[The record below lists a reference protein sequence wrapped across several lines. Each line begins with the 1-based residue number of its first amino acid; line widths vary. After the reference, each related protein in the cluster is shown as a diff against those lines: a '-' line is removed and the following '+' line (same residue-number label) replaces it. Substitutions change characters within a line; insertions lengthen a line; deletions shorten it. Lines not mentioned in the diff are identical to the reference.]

1 MTLIEL
7 FTSIANAIR
16 EKTGKTESIVAENFP
31 AAIEAIKTGAENVVE
46 FTAPKGRIKGD
57 FDGDGFIT
65 QSDVDGVSAHTSTG
79 GANITDPVQFWCAD
93 TLCDNTIDAK
103 DKLNIQKHLI
113 GTANSF
119 CVAYSRYGVNPDY
132 YNNWSFY
139 LIDSLHGYFYYDV
152 PVSGMTASS
161 SALLLASAYS
171 DCFIGVECMDGIA
184 RIKAERL
191 PLTET
196 ECLRVWEADGTEW
209 DSINNGLLTK
219 FAELPMGRMKGDVD
233 GDGFITQTDVQIA
246 KDHAQN
252 INYITDEIALWCADV
267 NNDSKINVVDYGQ
280 LNSHSSGATNLFNI
294 QPVAGANPDY
304 YGNWAWFKV
313 DDLSGYFYR
322 DIPINGM
329 TANAKAKLLVSDYKD
344 CFIGVECG
352 EGFARVK
359 AERLPI
365 KAVKSFILWESAGF
379 DLEEADGGFKTVN
392 ADIPLGRMRG
402 DVDGDGFITFNA
414 DFATDT
420 STDAGKLYAHMTGT
434 GTITDE
440 VALWCANVNNDSL
453 INGNDLQAIMGYFNG
468 TANALT
474 ATPTMA
480 DYYGNWTWFKVDDL
494 SGYFYRDIPIAGMTA
509 NSTAVLLVSNYAD
522 CFIGVECLEGV
533 ARIKASRCPV
543 AACKGY
549 ILWKGYE
556 RLKSKYAGMSGTA

>member
-1 MTLIEL
+1 MTLTEL
-7 FTSIANAIR
+7 FTAIANAIR
-16 EKTGKTESIVAENFP
+16 AKTGKTESIVAENFP
-31 AAIEAIKTGAENVVE
+31 SEIEAIKTGAENVVE
-46 FTAPKGRIKGD
+46 FTAPKGRMKGD

-139 LIDSLHGYFYYDV
+139 FIDSLHGYFYYDV
-152 PVSGMTASS
+152 PVSGMTANS

-171 DCFIGVECMDGIA
+171 DCFIGVECMNGIA

-196 ECLRVWEADGTEW
+196 DCLIVWE
-209 DSINNGLLTK
+209 
-219 FAELPMGRMKGDVD
+219 VD
-233 GDGFITQTDVQIA
+233 GKEWEEANGGF
-246 KDHAQN
+246 
-252 INYITDEIALWCADV
+252 E
-267 NNDSKINVVDYGQ
+267 
-280 LNSHSSGATNLFNI
+280 
-294 QPVAGANPDY
+294 
-304 YGNWAWFKV
+304 
-313 DDLSGYFYR
+313 
-322 DIPINGM
+322 
-329 TANAKAKLLVSDYKD
+329 TAN
-344 CFIGVECG
+344 I
-352 EGFARVK
+352 
-359 AERLPI
+359 
-365 KAVKSFILWESAGF
+365 
-379 DLEEADGGFKTVN
+379 
-392 ADIPLGRMRG
+392 DIPLGRMKG